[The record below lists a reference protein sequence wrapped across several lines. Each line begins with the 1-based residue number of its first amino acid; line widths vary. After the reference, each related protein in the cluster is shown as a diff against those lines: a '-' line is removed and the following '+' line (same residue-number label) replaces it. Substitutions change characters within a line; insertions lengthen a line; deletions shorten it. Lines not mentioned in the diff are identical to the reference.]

1 MEQNVKLETF
11 VNEEFGSV
19 RVIEEDGK
27 YLFCGSDVAKAL
39 GYARPNEAVT
49 KHCKGTLKRRTPTA
63 GGIQEMLFIP
73 EGDVYRLIT
82 HSKLPAAEKF
92 EKWVFD
98 EVLPTIRKHGA
109 YMTDSLLEQVAR
121 EPQVIYLLAETLIQ
135 ERLRGDRLEAE
146 LAEARPKAAYFDA
159 FVDPADCTNIR
170 TTAKEL
176 QIPERR
182 FTRFLQEH
190 GFMYRCPAGALM
202 PYNKPSNK
210 GLFIVRDFCKNGHK
224 GAYTLITPSG
234 KDLLRVLGGR
244 VRWVHHS
251 TGPACC
257 IMRNG

>member
-1 MEQNVKLETF
+1 MEVF
-11 VNEEFGSV
+11 RNEEFGSV
-19 RVIEEDGK
+19 RIIEEDGK
-27 YLFCGSDVAKAL
+27 YLFCGNDVAKAL
-39 GYARPNEAVT
+39 GYSNAPDALNR
-49 KHCKGTLKRRTPTA
+49 HCRAIVKRDSPIS
-63 GGIQEMLFIP
+63 GKIQAINFIP
-73 EGDVYRLIT
+73 EGDVYRLIV
-82 HSKLPAAEKF
+82 HSKLPTAEKF

-121 EPQVIYLLAETLIQ
+121 DPQTIYLLAETLIQ

-146 LAEARPKAAYFDA
+146 LVEARPKAAYFDA

-170 TTAKEL
+170 TTAKQL

-182 FTRFLQEH
+182 FTRFLQEQ

-202 PYNKPSNK
+202 PYNKPSNR

-234 KDLLRVLGGR
+234 KDLFRLMGCEAGLLSV
-244 VRWVHHS
+244 
-251 TGPACC
+251 
-257 IMRNG
+257 